1 MHVKNLTKT
10 AEIIIDE
17 DVFHIIKIRLHSN
30 IFYIKRIGFNFYFG
44 SDEITSE
51 DLGIYT
57 DNPTYSEELKNHPYK
72 KAWEKFQK
80 LRAFV

>member
-1 MHVKNLTKT
+1 MYT
-10 AEIIIDE
+10 EIILNE
-17 DVFHIIKIRLHSN
+17 DVFHIIEVNLKSK

-44 SDEITSE
+44 SEEVTSE

-57 DNPTYSEELKNHPYK
+57 DIPIYSEELKNHPYK